1 MMTDDDSTE
10 TRPRKASTRDGLF
23 QRHGWWWI
31 DYYDA
36 DGKRHRKKAA
46 SDYGTAKKIY
56 RKTMTAVALGEVTG
70 VREEGIRVRVF
81 VDKRYWPAVKSTL
94 APEWATRSR
103 GILDALLAV
112 FGDQK
117 LSTIRQEEIERWYAE
132 RREHVKAS
140 TANKELARLKHL
152 LSRAVAWGY
161 VKASPAARIAKAKE
175 ANGRVRYLTPEERH
189 ALLDGADVTVKA
201 KNGRAWTVRHA
212 PTATLRFYILA
223 ALHTGARRAELC
235 RLRWSDVDMKRRT
248 ITFRETK
255 NGRDRSAPMTDT
267 LCRALHAL
275 PRPLDPAAHVL
286 PQYATPLVL
295 TRSFTRLA
303 RRLGIAGL
311 TFHDLRH
318 DAASNLTMAGVPQ
331 RSIMELLG
339 HRDPRM
345 TVRYQ
350 HLAPGHLE
358 DAMRA
363 LDHAVTAPP
372 PSSVSE
378 AR

>member
-1 MMTDDDSTE
+1 MTDTPTE
-10 TRPRKASTRDGLF
+10 TRRRKARIRDGLF
-23 QRHGWWWI
+23 QKNGWWWI

-46 SDYGTAKKIY
+46 PDHNTAKTIY
-56 RKTMTAVALGEVTG
+56 RDTMTKIARGEVLG
-70 VREEGIRVRVF
+70 VREEGIRLRDF
-81 VDKRYWPAVKSTL
+81 ADKRYWPAVASTL
-94 APEWATRSR
+94 APDWATRSR
-103 GILDALLAV
+103 GILDALLVV
-112 FGDQK
+112 FGDRR
-117 LSTIRQEEIERWYAE
+117 LSALRQEEVERWYAE
-132 RREHVKAS
+132 RRGQVKAS

-152 LSRAVAWGY
+152 LARAAAWGY
-161 VKASPAARIAKAKE
+161 VKASPAVKVAKAKE
-175 ANGRVRYLTPEERH
+175 GGGRARYLTPEERH
-189 ALLDGADVTVKA
+189 ALLEGTDVTVKA
-201 KNGRAWTVRHA
+201 KDGRAWTAHHA
-212 PTATLRFYILA
+212 PTPTLRLYILA

-248 ITFRETK
+248 VTFRETK
-255 NGRDRSAPMTDT
+255 NGRDRTVPMTET
-267 LCRALHAL
+267 LRRELHAL
-275 PRPLDPAAHVL
+275 PRPLDPTTHVL

-318 DAASNLTMAGVPQ
+318 DAASNLTMQGVPQ
-331 RSIMELLG
+331 RTIMELLG

-363 LDHAVTAPP
+363 LDRAVTAAPA
-372 PSSVSE
+372 SAVSE